1 MTVSTSLVR
10 RRQRWDHSLLQST
23 STSDS
28 DDTSGESSTQNKGDD
43 NMKLRLNGE
52 PDSDVVIAQSQSHAV
67 PVSSTD
73 PPTPPVEAPSV
84 RSSLR
89 LLFGMTRPSNFPGV
103 VLLHVLGVYLALQS
117 PYVEKAQLLSTLARP
132 SMMVVLACLILTTAA
147 SMVVCRLHLLF
158 VSCSER

>member
-1 MTVSTSLVR
+1 
-10 RRQRWDHSLLQST
+10 
-23 STSDS
+23 
-28 DDTSGESSTQNKGDD
+28 
-43 NMKLRLNGE
+43 MKLRLNGE